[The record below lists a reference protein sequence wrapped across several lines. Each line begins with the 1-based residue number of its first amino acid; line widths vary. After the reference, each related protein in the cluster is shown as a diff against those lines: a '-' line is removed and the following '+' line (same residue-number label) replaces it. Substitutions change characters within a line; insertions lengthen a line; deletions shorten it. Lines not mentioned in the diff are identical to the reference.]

1 MANSLNVSIV
11 TFNSDIGVLKQTVES
26 LKVSCQKAQSIEL
39 LEQVHLHIID
49 NSENN
54 IFFDHLKNTIKSL
67 WAEVSEISICALDTN
82 VGYGRAHNRII
93 RKFPGNFHLVLNPD
107 VIMDE
112 DSISQSILYLKKNP
126 DVGLI
131 APFVENEKGQI
142 NYLCKRYPSILV
154 LFLRGFFS
162 SVKIP
167 FFRKKIDHYE
177 MRDKCR
183 ENKDVL
189 ISSGCFMFFRT
200 HQLQRLGGFS
210 DKFFVY
216 FEDFDLTYR
225 FSAMSKIAYVP
236 GVKIVHHG
244 GNAAG
249 KGLRHIFLFSIS
261 AIKFF
266 NRFGWKIY

>member
-1 MANSLNVSIV
+1 MAAILNISIVTYNSNIDVLRQTIESLNVS
-11 TFNSDIGVLKQTVES
+11 
-26 LKVSCQKAQSIEL
+26 CQQAEKNGL
-39 LEQVHLHIID
+39 VGRYCLHILD
-49 NSENN
+49 NSENT
-54 IFFDHLKNTIKSL
+54 IFFNTLKEFIAGLKNNY
-67 WAEVSEISICALDTN
+67 TN
-82 VGYGRAHNRII
+82 INLTASQSNLGYGRAHNQVIHNM
-93 RKFPGNFHLVLNPD
+93 PGDYHLVLNPD

-112 DSISQSILYLKKNP
+112 NTISQSIIYLHRNS

-131 APFVENEKGQI
+131 APFVENEKGEI

-154 LFLRGFFS
+154 LLLRGFFS
-162 SVKIP
+162 SIKIP

-177 MRDKCR
+177 KRDKCN

-200 HQLQRLGGFS
+200 EQLQRLGGFS

-236 GVKIVHHG
+236 SVKIIHHG

-249 KGLRHIFLFSIS
+249 KGLKHIFLFSIS

-266 NRFGWKIY
+266 NRFGWRLY